1 VGDRASFNRTL
12 SDIVS
17 VLVAD
22 LVDAAVMV
30 DSCYCGGFR
39 QLLPV
44 AAVPTAVV
52 AVAVVVLALSRT
64 ATVMDAKLFM
74 IQAIGKAQK
83 VVC

>member
-17 VLVAD
+17 VLFAA

-30 DSCYCGGFR
+30 DSCYCGGFW

-44 AAVPTAVV
+44 AAVLTAVV
-52 AVAVVVLALSRT
+52 AVAVVVVALSRT
-64 ATVMDAKLFM
+64 VTVVETKKILVQDSEW
-74 IQAIGKAQK
+74 AQR

>member
-1 VGDRASFNRTL
+1 MGDRASFNRTL

-17 VLVAD
+17 VLFAA

-30 DSCYCGGFR
+30 DNCYCGGFW

-52 AVAVVVLALSRT
+52 AVAVVLVALSRT
-64 ATVMDAKLFM
+64 ADVMEAKKIM
-74 IQAIGKAQK
+74 EQAIGKAQK